1 MRWSDPKAP
10 NMTSFT
16 TIDLTPD
23 TLPEYGICGY
33 KNAGK
38 QEEIRRKA
46 DWYRKYHPLGLRIR
60 IVYSPEHGNQG
71 MIEYIPGQYAHRP
84 VKAKGYMFIHCLFV
98 GFRKEFKGLG
108 LASTLIDDC
117 ISDARKQG
125 MHGVAV
131 VTRKGPFMAGKDI
144 FEKKGFTVT
153 DTAKPDFELLVMKFD
168 PASPDPR
175 FGIPETGT
183 RNDGI
188 TIIRSAQCPYSIKN
202 VNAIM
207 ETAARSNH
215 PVTLIDAD
223 DADTAQHTP
232 SAFGTFCILQDG
244 KVISHHPISNTRFEN
259 ILRESA
265 NKK

>member
-1 MRWSDPKAP
+1 MNP
-10 NMTSFT
+10 FE

-38 QEEIRRKA
+38 HEEIRRKA
-46 DWYRKYHPLGLRIR
+46 DWYRKYYPLGLRIR
-60 IVYSPEHGNQG
+60 IVYAPEHGNQG

-84 VKAKGYMFIHCLFV
+84 VQVEGYLFIHCLFV

-108 LASTLIDDC
+108 LASSLIDGC
-117 ISDARKQG
+117 ISDAREQG

-131 VTRKGPFMAGKDI
+131 VTRKGPFMADKDI
-144 FEKKGFTVT
+144 FEKMGFVVA
-153 DTAKPDFELLVMKFD
+153 DTAKPDFELMVLKFN
-168 PASPDPR
+168 PAAPDPR
-175 FGIPETGT
+175 FRISETGNKT
-183 RNDGI
+183 DGI
-188 TIIRSAQCPYSIKN
+188 TIIRSAQCPYSVKN

-207 ETAARSNH
+207 ETAARSNI

-223 DADTAQHTP
+223 DAETAQHTP
-232 SAFGTFCILQDG
+232 SAFGTFCIQHNG

-265 NKK
+265 GKK

>member
-1 MRWSDPKAP
+1 MNP
-10 NMTSFT
+10 FEF
-16 TIDLTPD
+16 IDLTPD

-38 QEEIRRKA
+38 HEEIRRKA
-46 DWYRKYHPLGLRIR
+46 AWYRKYYPLGLRIR
-60 IVYSPEHGNQG
+60 IVYSTEHGNQG

-84 VKAKGYMFIHCLFV
+84 VQAEDYMFIHCLFV

-108 LASTLIDDC
+108 LASSLIEGC

-144 FEKKGFTVT
+144 FEKKGFRLA
-153 DTAKPDFELLVMKFD
+153 DTAKPDFELLVLKFD
-168 PASPDPR
+168 NATPDPR
-175 FGIPETGT
+175 FIIMETG
-183 RNDGI
+183 NKKEGI
-188 TIIRSAQCPYSIKN
+188 TIIRSAQCPYSVKN

-207 ETAARSNH
+207 ETASRSNY

-223 DADTAQHTP
+223 DAETAQHSP
-232 SAFGTFCILQDG
+232 SAFGTFCILQEG

-259 ILRESA
+259 ILRESTG
-265 NKK
+265 KK